1 MRKFLLTAFFVLL
14 PVVLL
19 PALPCSADAV
29 DYAQQR
35 ITITLAAEPPN
46 LNSMET
52 MDQTSGFVLAHV
64 MEGLLQYDAQGRLA
78 PGVAERWELRADGAT
93 FWLRRDAK
101 WSDGKSVTAH
111 DFVFAWKRIV
121 TPATSSHYAGI
132 LFPIKNAQRINRG
145 ELPPETMGVRATND
159 YQLDVSFE
167 RPCPYFLGLTAYFI
181 YDPVREDFFRSRG
194 QRYAADADDMLYNGA
209 FTVSRWVHGAQMTL
223 TKNPHY
229 WNRDAVSLQTIDIAH
244 MSIDPVSAYSL
255 FKSGDIALTIIENEG
270 LENALRNGFPL
281 VRHRTG
287 ALFYFEFNQEPGRA
301 TANKA
306 LRKAIQA
313 LLDPEAVAS
322 RVVGLPGL
330 LATES
335 LFPHWLQGASG
346 RFRDEYPPP
355 VPARGLQVARQWLQ
369 QAQRELGVTR
379 IPRLTLLTREDPR
392 AAKEAQYLQQ
402 LLSKGLGIDLRI
414 ERQNTQQRYAK
425 MAKGDFDI
433 VHTGWGPDY
442 DDPMTFADVFASWN
456 KNNRGRYRNA
466 AYDRLVEEANNSA
479 DPVQRTRAFGMMQAL
494 LIEDAPILPLYEN
507 SKLYLQHPQLDGV
520 AHTIFGVDPDYRHAR
535 VLPPVSTHVSVQG
548 Q

>member
-19 PALPCSADAV
+19 PALPCRAGAV
-29 DYAQQR
+29 DFGQQR

-78 PGVAERWELRADGAT
+78 PGVAERWQLRADGAT

-101 WSDGKSVTAH
+101 WSDGKPVTAH

-121 TPATSSHYAGI
+121 APATSSHYAGI

-145 ELPPETMGVRATND
+145 ELPPETMGVRATSD
-159 YQLDVSFE
+159 FQLDVSFE

-181 YDPVREDFFRSRG
+181 YDPVREDFFQSRG
-194 QRYAADADDMLYNGA
+194 QRYAADAGDMLYNGA

-229 WNRDAVSLQTIDIAH
+229 WNRDAVSLQTIDIVH

-287 ALFYFEFNQEPGRA
+287 ALFYFEFNQAAGRV

-306 LRKAIQA
+306 LRKAMQA

-335 LFPHWLQGASG
+335 LFPHWLQGANG

-355 VPARGLQVARQWLQ
+355 VPARGLQVARQWLA

-456 KNNRGRYRNA
+456 KNNRGHYRNA

-535 VLPPVSTHVSVQG
+535 VLPAVFSG
-548 Q
+548 K